1 MKISKE
7 FDAIIGFAREEAMR
21 TGSYTIE
28 ADHLLL
34 GILRHGDNGAVQAL
48 RKRGI
53 DTGECKSELDSAIFH
68 EHCIPYSNED
78 DIRLGREGG
87 NAVSLAI
94 ADSMAEGAAETSA
107 IHLLKAILKQEQSI
121 SSAYLRRKGMRPEFL
136 SSEHIGKPASKQAF
150 PGKNELAALL
160 STFTIRTDKT
170 ITS

>member
-34 GILRHGDNGAVQAL
+34 GILRHGDNDAVRAM
-48 RKRGI
+48 RERGI
-53 DTGECKSELDSAIFH
+53 DTSGCKSDIDSAIFH
-68 EHCIPYSNED
+68 EHSIPYSNED

-94 ADSMAEGAAETSA
+94 ADSMAEDASETSA

-121 SSAYLRRKGMRPEFL
+121 GSAYLRRKGMRAETLGAP
-136 SSEHIGKPASKQAF
+136 SAGKAAAVPPA

-160 STFTIRTDKT
+160 ATFTIRTDKT
-170 ITS
+170 IAS